1 MKNFNIFNVLY
12 TNLKT
17 VSSSFFVKKKYRE
30 QGFFGLKFGFRYNF
44 SSSFSEKSLKLTNY
58 INPGFMLLIAM
69 VTFNSCKEKK
79 QPEITSEEKAIE
91 PINWN
96 NEVIYHV
103 MQRSFYDSNGD
114 LHGDLNGFVEKLDY
128 LKDLGVTTILFTP
141 LYESDFYHNYFPT
154 NYENIDPEYGTKDDY
169 INFVKAVH
177 RKGLKF
183 LMDMETQYAQSGNIW
198 FDDSYKNPKS
208 EYSDFIYYTDSL
220 NQHPE
225 QIFMKPNSPLKDFNL
240 WPDKQRNIVLLDL
253 NHQKVKD
260 YMMNFYTY
268 WVDPNKDG
276 NFDDGVDGF
285 RIDHIMDDLDYKGIF
300 VNMYQDF
307 WKPIFTECKSI
318 NPNVFVLGE
327 QSNWNN
333 YGEEM
338 VSKSGA
344 DAAFSFPLRFALAGE
359 EGTHDMYIDP
369 TSKGVKMDP
378 KRIHNELKETMK
390 RFSDSTFS
398 VNFLENHDTSRW
410 ASVVNNNEGQK
421 RVAAVLNVLLP
432 GIPSIYYGQELGLTG
447 VKQEYG
453 SDANHIPVREAFP
466 WTSNFNDKGNA
477 VWYKDTG
484 EWWTISF
491 WNNESVKDFAV
502 ETQKADANSL
512 WNHYKSLL
520 NLRTKHDAFRLG
532 NYEPLEVENEHILAF
547 KRTYSNEAFGV
558 MLNVSDEEAITDNLG
573 FNDTVYHKNSKIED
587 GKLTLDAYG
596 FVIGKL

>member
-1 MKNFNIFNVLY
+1 MKNNII
-12 TNLKT
+12 T
-17 VSSSFFVKKKYRE
+17 
-30 QGFFGLKFGFRYNF
+30 
-44 SSSFSEKSLKLTNY
+44 
-58 INPGFMLLIAM
+58 ILLLSII
-69 VTFNSCKEKK
+69 TFNSCKEYKK
-79 QPEITSEEKAIE
+79 SQVISEEKTIE

-154 NYENIDPEYGTKDDY
+154 NYQNIDPEYGTKDDY

-177 RKGLKF
+177 KKGLKF

-208 EYSDFIYYTDSL
+208 EYSDFIYYTDTS
-220 NQHPE
+220 NQYPE
-225 QIFMKPNSPLKDFNL
+225 QIFMKPNSPLHDFNL
-240 WPDKQRNIVLLDL
+240 WPNKKRNIVLLDL
-253 NHQKVKD
+253 NHQRVKD
-260 YMMNFYTY
+260 YMMDFYTY

-307 WKPIFTECKSI
+307 WKPIFTECKTI
-318 NPNVFVLGE
+318 NPNIFVLGE

-378 KRIHNELKETMK
+378 KRIHNEVNETMK
-390 RFSDSTFS
+390 RFNDSTFT
-398 VNFLENHDTSRW
+398 VNFLENHDTARW

-432 GIPSIYYGQELGLTG
+432 GVPSIYYGQELGLTG
-447 VKQEYG
+447 QTNEWG

-477 VWYKDTG
+477 VWYKNTG
-484 EWWTISF
+484 EWWDNSI
-491 WNNESVKDFAV
+491 WNSDAITTLSLKA
-502 ETQKADANSL
+502 QKANKNSI
-512 WNHYKSLL
+512 WFHYEKLIEI
-520 NLRTKHDAFRLG
+520 RTKNEAFRLG
-532 NYEPLEVENEHILAF
+532 NYEPLFTDIDGVLAF
-547 KRTYSNEAFGV
+547 NRAIDNQSFTV
-558 MLNVSDEEAITDNLG
+558 IVNVSENQVTIDNFQYG
-573 FNDTVYHKNSKIED
+573 EVVYENLSLKNNNS
-587 GKLTLDAYG
+587 LTLKPYG
-596 FVIGKL
+596 FIIVKK